1 MKTKRLKSLVFLT
14 CAFVLILSVNAFP
27 QDEGTTFDVIITKVR
42 LAARVLEEKGAAGL
56 SEFNQPSGTWVWA
69 DTYIFVYNCD
79 EGIIVAHPNND
90 LIGVKLDTLID
101 VHGTY
106 IGLNLC
112 EAAKREKG
120 GFTEYWWEKLG
131 ETEPSR
137 KISYMYQVPGQPYQ
151 VGAGIYEP
159 YMSLSDL
166 EQLLG
171 RTGGSSETPETP
183 EPMESPE
190 PAESPEP
197 TVEEE

>member
-1 MKTKRLKSLVFLT
+1 MKALKFRSLVFLT

-27 QDEGTTFDVIITKVR
+27 QEGGTTFDVIITKVR

-56 SEFNQPSGTWVWA
+56 SEFNRPDGPWVWA

-79 EGIIVAHPNND
+79 EGIIAAHPNND

-101 VHGTY
+101 VNGTY
-106 IGLNLC
+106 LGLDLC
-112 EAAKREKG
+112 KAAEREKG

-131 ETEPSR
+131 EAEPSR

-159 YMSLSDL
+159 YLTLSDL
-166 EQLLG
+166 ETLLG
-171 RTGGSSETPETP
+171 RTGDSETPGTSETPETP
-183 EPMESPE
+183 ESTE
-190 PAESPEP
+190 PAAEGE
-197 TVEEE
+197 